1 MNIHASHLSVL
12 KIVLAG
18 LLLVGTLTAL
28 QMLTHRA
35 EPEASV
41 ETARGPSVHTN
52 IPAFNVLVVGESSV
66 VITNLAGWTREQV
79 IVYLHEMKKARARG
93 ALASVGIP
101 APSTSKGYEEG
112 VVYLIDGDPT
122 PDLLAQFARK
132 EAPGYALIAP
142 AVRGLY
148 QWPPERLVVAFP
160 DSTVLD

>member
-1 MNIHASHLSVL
+1 MNSHASRLSVL

-28 QMLTHRA
+28 QLLSHRA
-35 EPEASV
+35 EPEASL
-41 ETARGPSVHTN
+41 ETSQDASAHKT

-66 VITNLAGWTREQV
+66 VITNLAGWTREQA

-112 VVYLIDGDPT
+112 VVYLIDGDPA

-132 EAPGYALIAP
+132 ENPGYALIAP

-148 QWPPERLVVAFP
+148 QWPSERLVVAFP
-160 DSTVLD
+160 NSTVLD